1 MHKAPDAML
10 AGSAGF
16 DEWTFAGVVGRT
28 DSERAKNLDLSQHGY
43 AGQDPEKARKALVE
57 AVKLPSMSA

>member
-1 MHKAPDAML
+1 ML

-16 DEWTFAGVVGRT
+16 DEWTFAWVVGRT

-43 AGQDPEKARKALVE
+43 AGKTLRRLGRRLWRP
-57 AVKLPSMSA
+57 